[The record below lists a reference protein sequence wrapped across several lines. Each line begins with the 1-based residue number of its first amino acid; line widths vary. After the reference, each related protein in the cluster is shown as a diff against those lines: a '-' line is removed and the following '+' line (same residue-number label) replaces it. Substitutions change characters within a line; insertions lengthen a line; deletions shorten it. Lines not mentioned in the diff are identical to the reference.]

1 LLQEFEEG
9 WMNDRRF
16 MAALQGVDLDKE
28 IDKEGDGKE
37 SGKNHGGPGTKYVHD
52 DGFIF
57 KDPKEYDHL
66 TQTEKEALDK
76 QILGQ
81 LGGFLSKRP
90 ESGLAAEGI

>member
-28 IDKEGDGKE
+28 IGKSDNGTTKNSSSSGPKTRLSDGD
-37 SGKNHGGPGTKYVHD
+37 
-52 DGFIF
+52 FIF
-57 KDPKEYDHL
+57 KDPKEYEHL
-66 TQTEKEALDK
+66 THAEKNALDK

-90 ESGLAAEGI
+90 ESGLMAEGI